1 MRRTKGVLPVFIS
14 LIFISCA
21 GNNEKRASALPSEQE
36 MIGKTLF
43 QSQCAS
49 CHSIHRN
56 LVGPALKD
64 AASHF
69 KSREVLYNYI
79 HNPAAYIDTAGDQ
92 HIKDLH
98 KEFGLVMPSFPA
110 LTPADIDSIF
120 VYIETEGQP
129 VSN

>member
-1 MRRTKGVLPVFIS
+1 MRTTKRVLPFLISIVFV
-14 LIFISCA
+14 SCA
-21 GNNEKRASALPSEQE
+21 GNEKTASPFPAEQE

-49 CHSIHRN
+49 CHSIHRS

-120 VYIETEGQP
+120 LYIETEGQP
-129 VSN
+129 VSK